1 MNLDNRKYLLYG
13 LVLFT
18 SLLFVFKLLYMQ
30 VIDDSWTRRAAQIAE
45 KRREI
50 IPPRGII
57 VDRKNRKIVVNKISY
72 NLMVIEER
80 IKQLDTNAFA
90 SLIGWEVKK
99 WFNVGI

>member
-18 SLLFVFKLLYMQ
+18 SLLFVFRLLYMQ
-30 VIDDSWTRRAAQIAE
+30 VIDDSWTRRATQIAE

-72 NLMVIEER
+72 NLMVTHW
-80 IKQLDTNAFA
+80 LG
-90 SLIGWEVKK
+90 SKK
-99 WFNVGI
+99 SKATVSRDCKKRRGV